1 MRFKHSLVQEYPL
14 LKLDT
19 STAHSAR
26 VWNYLLSGKDNFI
39 ADRAAG
45 DEMKQAF
52 PGIVQVARGHRRFL
66 AQAVRYLAADA
77 GVRQFLDIGTGIPTP
92 ENAHQIAQRIAPQ
105 SRVVYVD
112 YDPLVLVHVRAL
124 LTSLPGGRIDYVEAD
139 VRDPGTILADA
150 AETLDFTKPT
160 AVIMLGILGEIPDSD
175 GPGSIV
181 AALLDRLPVGS
192 YLALSDATD
201 TNPAFRRA
209 IAGYNATAASPYHLR
224 SPERLASFFTGL
236 EMIPPGLVAPSL
248 WRSGLTDAS
257 DRPAAASGRPA
268 EASALCGIG
277 RKA

>member
-1 MRFKHSLVQEYPL
+1 MRSKPSLVNDYPL

-45 DEMKQAF
+45 DLLKQMF

-77 GVRQFLDIGTGIPTP
+77 GIRQFLDIGTGIPTA
-92 ENAHQIAQRIAPQ
+92 ENAHQVAQRIDPQ

-112 YDPLVLVHVRAL
+112 RDPLVLVHVRAL
-124 LTSLPGGRIDYVEAD
+124 LTSVPGGRIDYVEAD
-139 VRDPGTILADA
+139 VRDPGTILEDA
-150 AETLDFTKPT
+150 AETLDLSKPT
-160 AVIMLGILGEIPDSD
+160 AVIMLGVLGEIPDSD
-175 GPGSIV
+175 NPGSIV
-181 AALLDRLPVGS
+181 AALLDRLPGGS

-201 TNPAFRRA
+201 TNPAFCQA
-209 IAGYNATAASPYHLR
+209 IAAYNGKAASPYQLR
-224 SPERLASFFTGL
+224 SPDQLAGFFAGL
-236 EMIPPGLVAPSL
+236 ELVPPGLTAPSR
-248 WRSGLTDAS
+248 WRSGLADATA
-257 DRPAAASGRPA
+257 RPASGRPA

-277 RKA
+277 RKP